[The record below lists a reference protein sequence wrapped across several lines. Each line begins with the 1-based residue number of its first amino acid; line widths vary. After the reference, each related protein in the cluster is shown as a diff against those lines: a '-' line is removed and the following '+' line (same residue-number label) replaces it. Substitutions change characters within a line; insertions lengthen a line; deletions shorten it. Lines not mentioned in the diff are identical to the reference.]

1 MTAHPLTAAD
11 VGTELPPLALPP
23 LTRST
28 LALYAGGS
36 GDHVPL
42 HIDQDFVRRAGYPD
56 VFMHGMLGMA
66 YLGRLLTA
74 WAPQEAIKEFS
85 VRFVAITYP
94 GEALTCYG
102 KVVSKGLESHPNA
115 VRVDLALKNA
125 DGEPKLT
132 GHAILEL
139 PPE

>member
-23 LTRST
+23 LSRST

-42 HIDQDFVRRAGYPD
+42 HIDLDFVRQAGYPD

-66 YLGRLLTA
+66 YLGRLLTE
-74 WAPQEAIKEFS
+74 WAPQEALKELA

-94 GEALTCYG
+94 GEALSGHG
-102 KVVSKGLESHPNA
+102 KVVSKGLDGRPNA
-115 VRVDLALKNA
+115 VRVELALKNA
-125 DGEPKLT
+125 AGEPKLT